1 MNGLN
6 NGLINGFSEVQS
18 NVSDMANQIQQAIT
32 NPGFDIGASIG
43 NIGVNHNLSGGLTFG
58 NEGNMVAL
66 LQRNNEL
73 TNKLLEKDLG
83 VYLDGNT
90 LVGGISS
97 RMDARL
103 GNETSFKDRWSR

>member
-1 MNGLN
+1 
-6 NGLINGFSEVQS
+6 
-18 NVSDMANQIQQAIT
+18 MANQIQQAIT

-43 NIGVNHNLSGGLTFG
+43 NIGVNHNLSGGLTFS